1 MSGDNAL
8 KSNVPPKV
16 IDKKDSTPFEI
27 DHTGFVSKSTAS
39 MFLSPDL
46 SDVTFVVEEKEFPA
60 HKFLLVAQS
69 KYFRAMFLGGL
80 KESNE
85 DKVVLKET
93 NSSAFHALLKYIYTG
108 KLSMDGCERGHI
120 MEILKIAHKY
130 GFDELVKAV
139 ADYLKTILDS
149 NNVCEILNF
158 SRLYPLPG
166 LTMACIAFAER
177 NTQQVLTSQGFLQLP
192 VSGVTSLLSPYRFHL
207 CAITVFRAV
216 RRWIMAH
223 KDLEGKY

>member
-108 KLSMDGCERGHI
+108 KLSMDGWERGHI
-120 MEILKIAHKY
+120 MEILKVAHKY
-130 GFDELVKAV
+130 GFDKLVKAI
-139 ADYLKTILDS
+139 ADYLK
-149 NNVCEILNF
+149 
-158 SRLYPLPG
+158 
-166 LTMACIAFAER
+166 
-177 NTQQVLTSQGFLQLP
+177 
-192 VSGVTSLLSPYRFHL
+192 
-207 CAITVFRAV
+207 
-216 RRWIMAH
+216 
-223 KDLEGKY
+223 